1 MTNAVNTATI
11 NTTSSA
17 YNNGTAHKVLG
28 AIAAVAATLILQG
41 TLLAG
46 FDHLAARDA
55 AAGAASTQMAT
66 LPTVTVAAP
75 RG

>member
-1 MTNAVNTATI
+1 MNNAINTATV
-11 NTTSSA
+11 NTTSAA
-17 YNNGTAHKVLG
+17 YNSGFAHKAIG
-28 AIAAVAATLILQG
+28 AIAAVAVTLVLQS

-55 AAGAASTQMAT
+55 VDTAATTQMAT
-66 LPTVTVAAP
+66 LPAVTVVAP